1 MRFRSLR
8 SLGVRLTVLGFV
20 AGEEGDEDDEGDEVV
35 VGLGVSKSFFLRLY
49 QHV

>member
-1 MRFRSLR
+1 M
-8 SLGVRLTVLGFV
+8 RLTGV
-20 AGEEGDEDDEGDEVV
+20 ALVDGEEGDEGEDGDEDVV

>member
-8 SLGVRLTVLGFV
+8 SAGVRLTVFACV
-20 AGEEGDEDDEGDEVV
+20 AGEEVDEMVL

-49 QHV
+49 QQV